1 MTIKRVVLVVLM
13 TGLVSCTSETSERD
27 LQRATRM
34 SLTQGDVIGVPSPY
48 DEEIT
53 VYRGLPYAAPPVGEL
68 RWQPPQTPDSWPGV
82 RIADTFAESCFQLRH
97 TSNFVWRRGDF
108 PVSEDC
114 LYLNVWAPENAEG
127 LPVMVWFHGGS
138 HVSGQAHSLIFD
150 GTTLAQQG
158 VIVVTVNYRLG
169 PFGFLAHP
177 WLSEAAETGASGNY
191 GLMDKVAA
199 LGWVRDNISALG
211 GDPSNVTIFG
221 QSAGSQSVC
230 LLMASPSAQGL
241 FNKAIG
247 QSAGCVNPLTM
258 ADANGHLRGSALV
271 ESLGAQSLREL
282 RSVEP
287 DELLSAMVESDW
299 EAGSRIVI
307 DGNVLRE
314 WPSKTYAEGRQA
326 KVPLMLGFLANEG
339 EQLIP
344 VDESVDDAGLDTFLT
359 FIAGNAADELKA
371 QYSAENMTPGQL
383 RHAISTDIYMAF
395 GMQRWAE
402 YHSLA
407 DQATYFYFMDHAPP
421 AFHLYMPEQPYLEL
435 EGGSRS
441 RGAYHSADL
450 ALVFG
455 SLDRV
460 GYDWNDADRIVSEQM
475 IEYWTNFAKTGDPN
489 AEDSA
494 EWTPFNRENLSTRVI
509 NPRPTTVAG
518 VRRRILELIAGRQPL

>member
-1 MTIKRVVLVVLM
+1 
-13 TGLVSCTSETSERD
+13 
-27 LQRATRM
+27 
-34 SLTQGDVIGVPSPY
+34 
-48 DEEIT
+48 
-53 VYRGLPYAAPPVGEL
+53 
-68 RWQPPQTPDSWPGV
+68 
-82 RIADTFAESCFQLRH
+82 
-97 TSNFVWRRGDF
+97 
-108 PVSEDC
+108 
-114 LYLNVWAPENAEG
+114 
-127 LPVMVWFHGGS
+127 
-138 HVSGQAHSLIFD
+138 
-150 GTTLAQQG
+150 
-158 VIVVTVNYRLG
+158 
-169 PFGFLAHP
+169 
-177 WLSEAAETGASGNY
+177 
-191 GLMDKVAA
+191 
-199 LGWVRDNISALG
+199 
-211 GDPSNVTIFG
+211 
-221 QSAGSQSVC
+221 
-230 LLMASPSAQGL
+230 
-241 FNKAIG
+241 
-247 QSAGCVNPLTM
+247 
-258 ADANGHLRGSALV
+258 
-271 ESLGAQSLREL
+271 
-282 RSVEP
+282 
-287 DELLSAMVESDW
+287 
-299 EAGSRIVI
+299 
-307 DGNVLRE
+307 
-314 WPSKTYAEGRQA
+314 
-326 KVPLMLGFLANEG
+326 
-339 EQLIP
+339 
-344 VDESVDDAGLDTFLT
+344 VDEAGLDTFLT